1 MEKMDT
7 AGFSGFWKITVW
19 DQEGLQGKK
28 QEFTSGCHNVFE
40 SGIESVRSMRVESG
54 AWVGYEH
61 SGYQGQQFILEKG
74 DYPRWDAWSG
84 NIAYHTERL
93 MSFRPIQCAN
103 HQESKM
109 SIFERENFLGRTC
122 DLCDDFPAL
131 QSMGW
136 CNSEVGSMKVQSG
149 AWVCYQYPGYRG
161 YQYIMEC
168 DRHTGEYRHYRE
180 FGSHAQTSQVQSIRR
195 VQQ

>member
-1 MEKMDT
+1 MVIIVI
-7 AGFSGFWKITVW
+7 SSLIKILISIVINIVIIMT
-19 DQEGLQGKK
+19 
-28 QEFTSGCHNVFE
+28 
-40 SGIESVRSMRVESG
+40 ISMTILSPKTIILK
-54 AWVGYEH
+54 WVGYEH

-84 NIAYHTERL
+84 NLAYHTERL
-93 MSFRPIQCAN
+93 MSFRPIMCAN
-103 HQESKM
+103 HQESKI

>member
-1 MEKMDT
+1 MMMTTT
-7 AGFSGFWKITVW
+7 AYADNANDNLDDVRDDVDDDEV
-19 DQEGLQGKK
+19 DQCDDE
-28 QEFTSGCHNVFE
+28 VDP
-40 SGIESVRSMRVESG
+40 M
-54 AWVGYEH
+54 WVGYEH

-84 NIAYHTERL
+84 NLAYHTERL
-93 MSFRPIQCAN
+93 MSFRPIMCAN
-103 HQESKM
+103 HQESKI